1 MYRKAYPLLYVILSF
16 LTVAVYAQDD
26 IIPAPVSVQKSNAK
40 YVLDGSTH
48 IYVLTTDP
56 QARQIAQRFSEV
68 LKQRGYDVDVATGQP
83 TGSRAI
89 TLSLNGSRDA
99 ELGDEGYTLT
109 VDQNRIALAANRPAG
124 LFYAL
129 QTLRQLMPAGKGDG
143 TTEIPGCTIR
153 DYPRFKWRGLM
164 LDVSRHFFTKEEVKK
179 YIDVMAQYKFN
190 TFHWHLTDDN
200 GWRIEIKSLPK
211 LTEVGAW
218 RVERYG
224 PFGSRP
230 EPKPGEPT
238 PYGGFYTQDDI
249 REVVQYA
256 LERNVTIVPEID
268 VPGHSMAA
276 LASYP
281 ELSTR
286 KEPKFVNPGSSF
298 AEWYGNGKFRM
309 LVENTL
315 NPADEK
321 VYDFLEKVFTEVA
334 SLFPGPFIH
343 VGGDEAYHGFWEED
357 PGCQALMKKQK
368 LKDGHELQS
377 YFMKRVAKIVEKQG
391 KKMIG
396 WDEILEGGLAK
407 GAAVMSWRGMQ
418 GGIAAA
424 KMGHE
429 VVMSPTTYAY
439 LDYTQGDH
447 SLEIPIYADLSL
459 KKAYEFEPVPEGVDA
474 KYILGGQA
482 NLWTEHIPT
491 LRHVFYMTY
500 PRALAT
506 AESVWS
512 PASKKNW
519 EDFSARVL
527 DHFERFD
534 AESLNISRAV
544 YDPIVQTK
552 MENGKLVCT
561 LSSDLSGTELH
572 YTLDRTF
579 PDAFTPKY
587 NGPITIPEANV
598 TLKVVAVRD
607 GKTVGRMISL
617 TRDELVKRAGK

>member
-1 MYRKAYPLLYVILSF
+1 MYCKAAYFVSLILSF
-16 LTVAVYAQDD
+16 LAGAVCAQDNV
-26 IIPAPVSVQKSNAK
+26 IPVPVSVQKSDAK
-40 YVLDGSTH
+40 FVLDGSTDL
-48 IYVLTTDP
+48 YVLTSDP
-56 QARQIAQRFSEV
+56 QVGEIAQQFAAV
-68 LKQRGYDVDVATGQP
+68 LRERGFDLDVSTAQP
-83 TGSRAI
+83 AGKAI
-89 TLSLNGSRDA
+89 TLSLNPSRAA
-99 ELGDEGYTLT
+99 ELGDEGYVLT
-109 VDQNRIALAANRPAG
+109 VDQDKVAVAANGPAG

-129 QTLRQLMPAGKGDG
+129 QTLRQLLPAGKVDG
-143 TTEIPGCTIR
+143 AATIPGCTIR

-179 YIDVMAQYKFN
+179 FIDVMAQYKFN

-218 RVERYG
+218 RVERHG

-230 EPKPGEPT
+230 DPKPGEPAT
-238 PYGGFYTQDDI
+238 YGGFYTHADI

-256 LERNVTIVPEID
+256 SERNITIIPEID

-276 LASYP
+276 LAAYP

-298 AEWYGNGKFRM
+298 AEWYGDGKFRM
-309 LVENTL
+309 LIENTL

-321 VYDFLEKVFTEVA
+321 VYDFLEKVFSEVA
-334 SLFPGPFIH
+334 SLFPAPYIH
-343 VGGDEAYHGFWEED
+343 VGGDEAYQGFWLED
-357 PGCQALMKKQK
+357 PGCQALMKKHK

-377 YFMKRVAKIVEKQG
+377 YFMKRVAKIIQKQG

-407 GAAVMSWRGMQ
+407 GAAVMSWRGME

-424 KMGHE
+424 KHGHE

-439 LDYTQGDH
+439 LDYTQGDR

-459 KKAYEFEPVPEGVDA
+459 KKAYEFEPLPEGVDP
-474 KYILGGQA
+474 KFILGGQA

-491 LRHVFYMTY
+491 LRHAFYMTY
-500 PRALAT
+500 PRAFAT

-519 EDFSARVL
+519 ENFCTRVL
-527 DHFERFD
+527 HHFERFD
-534 AESLNISRAV
+534 AESLNVCKAL
-544 YDPIVQTK
+544 YDPIVRTK
-552 MENGKLVCT
+552 MENGKLVCEIT
-561 LSSDLSGTELH
+561 CDLPGTELH

-587 NGPITIPEANV
+587 TGAITIPDANV
-598 TLKVVAVRD
+598 TLKVVSVRD
-607 GKTVGRMISL
+607 GKVVGRMISL
-617 TRDELVKRAGK
+617 TREELEQRAGK